1 MTSVVSAPGDIL
13 LHDGPFGV
21 MYEAD
26 SKVSQAMDCSTRFKV
41 HLYFTMLLK
50 LTESVQKEK
59 KKKDTYLPNTACSP
73 HPTFNSFL
81 SNTGD
86 ICSCWELSDYMN
98 ELYPSFPP
106 RPGPCFKA
114 ENGQWM

>member
-13 LHDGPFGV
+13 LHDSPFGV

-59 KKKDTYLPNTACSP
+59 KKKILI
-73 HPTFNSFL
+73 FL
-81 SNTGD
+81 TR
-86 ICSCWELSDYMN
+86 LVP
-98 ELYPSFPP
+98 LTPP
-106 RPGPCFKA
+106 LILF
-114 ENGQWM
+114 

>member
-59 KKKDTYLPNTACSP
+59 EKKNKTKILI
-73 HPTFNSFL
+73 FL
-81 SNTGD
+81 TR
-86 ICSCWELSDYMN
+86 LVP
-98 ELYPSFPP
+98 LTPP
-106 RPGPCFKA
+106 LILF
-114 ENGQWM
+114 